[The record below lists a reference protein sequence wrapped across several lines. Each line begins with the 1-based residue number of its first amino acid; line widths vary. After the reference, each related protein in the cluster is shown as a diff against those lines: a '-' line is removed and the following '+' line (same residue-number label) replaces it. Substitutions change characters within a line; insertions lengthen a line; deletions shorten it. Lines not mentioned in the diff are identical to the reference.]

1 MVKDIILLFVGAVVG
16 AIVGI
21 PLNEIWNSYKL
32 RKQKKKE
39 KEKNDEIN
47 KELSK
52 SEPPIQG
59 TKLPTNCRGL
69 ILMVST
75 SPTAEEA
82 CRKAI
87 AYHENNLDKLWL
99 IASTSGLNQTEGSLP
114 LAKKL
119 QATIIANLGI
129 PVDII
134 PLSEIDIFD
143 PLEVKHK
150 IERIFDTLPINWQP
164 SDVIGDYTGMPAP
177 ASIGMAFG
185 CLNRG
190 ARLQYVPAKRS
201 TEDSVLGSGTPIAT
215 ILTREMLLEKV
226 ASPPLP
232 ISTPLE
238 TLTRLDKQKIQEEA
252 TKHVN
257 TKIT

>member
-1 MVKDIILLFVGAVVG
+1 MMKDIILLFVGA
-16 AIVGI
+16 IVGI
-21 PLNEIWNSYKL
+21 VLSEIWNSYKTK
-32 RKQKKKE
+32 RQQQSDKDKKNE
-39 KEKNDEIN
+39 MD
-47 KELSK
+47 SK
-52 SEPPIQG
+52 IRGKEPPLHGAKIPI
-59 TKLPTNCRGL
+59 TCRGL

-75 SPTAEEA
+75 SSTAEEA

-87 AYHENNLDKLWL
+87 AYHENKLDKLWL
-99 IASTSGLNQTEGSLP
+99 VASTFSLNQTEGSLP

-119 QATIIANLGI
+119 QSEICANLGI
-129 PVDII
+129 SVDII
-134 PLSEIDIFD
+134 PLSETDIFD

-185 CLNRG
+185 CLNKG

-226 ASPPLP
+226 APS